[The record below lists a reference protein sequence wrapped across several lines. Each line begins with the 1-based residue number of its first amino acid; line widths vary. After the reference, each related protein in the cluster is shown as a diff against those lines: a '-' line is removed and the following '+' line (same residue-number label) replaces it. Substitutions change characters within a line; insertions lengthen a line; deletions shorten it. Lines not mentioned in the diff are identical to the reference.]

1 MTVPKRLVVIRFRRD
16 RQKWEVDHP
25 NPPGAGPRRSR
36 PMFATEEEAH
46 TYAAKVV
53 VQLNQAATLAPDDAP
68 LPDRSILLRD
78 FIAQFLQDRAAELA
92 PRTLAGYRASLARVP
107 ASLTGRRVA
116 DLRRR
121 HIVGYLSALSDPLQ
135 LSNSAGAARC
145 RTRQIAAPR
154 ATRAQP
160 VALGLRAPSSR
171 HRHPRARAARCSLTL
186 RKPTRFALWPERG
199 LLPSS
204 LPPALSNFRAGSGQP
219 RPPAGRY
226 RAPLKHGDVGC
237 RDPRA

>member
-121 HIVGYLSALSDPLQ
+121 HIVGYLSALSDP
-135 LSNSAGAARC
+135 
-145 RTRQIAAPR
+145 P
-154 ATRAQP
+154 
-160 VALGLRAPSSR
+160 
-171 HRHPRARAARCSLTL
+171 
-186 RKPTRFALWPERG
+186 PTIE
-199 LLPSS
+199 
-204 LPPALSNFRAGSGQP
+204 
-219 RPPAGRY
+219 
-226 RAPLKHGDVGC
+226 
-237 RDPRA
+237 